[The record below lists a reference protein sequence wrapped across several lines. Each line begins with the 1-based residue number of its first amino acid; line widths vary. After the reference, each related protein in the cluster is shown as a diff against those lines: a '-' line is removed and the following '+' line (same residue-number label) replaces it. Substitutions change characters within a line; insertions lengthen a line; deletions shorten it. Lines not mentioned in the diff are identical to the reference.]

1 MGLGFGLSM
10 DSFQQFLRWFVG
22 GVLGDE
28 FAGEGAGEEGGREL
42 VHLPARLGQPHL
54 KLVGQRKQS
63 LHAPHDFLLL
73 GKRRQADQRFSP
85 D

>member
-10 DSFQQFLRWFVG
+10 DSFQQFLRRFVG

-28 FAGEGAGEEGGREL
+28 LAGEGAGEEGGREL
-42 VHLPARLGQPHL
+42 VHLPARLGQPQL

-63 LHAPHDFLLL
+63 LHSADDFLLL
-73 GKRRQADQRFSP
+73 G
-85 D
+85 

>member
-1 MGLGFGLSM
+1 MVGF
-10 DSFQQFLRWFVG
+10 DSFEQRPRRFVG
-22 GVLGDE
+22 GALGDE

>member
-1 MGLGFGLSM
+1 MLRFDL
-10 DSFQQFLRWFVG
+10 FQQQGSRFVG

-42 VHLPARLGQPHL
+42 VHLPARLGQSRL

-63 LHAPHDFLLL
+63 LHSPHDFLFNH
-73 GKRRQADQRFSP
+73 G
-85 D
+85 